1 MTQWHTQAGSI
12 TTNIKVKID
21 FALPKISTTKIVS
34 WNRHMDVSAK
44 DRYDMILVRYILLA
58 LGLNFLLSDHA
69 IESYDANFKGSTSP
83 TVDLGAH
90 EFNYLNTGK
99 IKSEEVFMN
108 AYAEEIHKSEQVRT
122 STRRLRAI
130 LDDKY
135 EKSDLNK
142 VM

>member
-21 FALPKISTTKIVS
+21 FALPKISTTKIVT
-34 WNRHMDVSAK
+34 WNQHVNVSAK
-44 DRYDMILVRYILLA
+44 GRYDMILVRDILLA
-58 LGLNFLLSDHA
+58 LGLTFSLSDHV
-69 IESYDANFKGSTSP
+69 IVSDNVTFKWSTSP

>member
-69 IESYDANFKGSTSP
+69 IESYDGNLKGSIEP
-83 TVDLGAH
+83 MVDMGTY
-90 EFNYLNTGK
+90 EFKDLNTGN
-99 IKSEEVFMN
+99 IKPEELFMN
-108 AYAEEIHKSEQVRT
+108 AYIEEVCKSEHVRT
-122 STRRLRAI
+122 STKQLRGI
-130 LDDKY
+130 LDAKY
-135 EKSDLNK
+135 
-142 VM
+142 